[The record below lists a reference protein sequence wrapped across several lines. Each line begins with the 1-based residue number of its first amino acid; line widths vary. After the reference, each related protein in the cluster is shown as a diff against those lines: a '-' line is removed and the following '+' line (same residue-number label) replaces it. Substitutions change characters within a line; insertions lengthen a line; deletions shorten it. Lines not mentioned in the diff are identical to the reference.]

1 MNNQSFEFNNNWI
14 ILFVLL
20 SLILIKCSISDIN
33 HPENNAFIVTRYD
46 TLRIHK
52 FDSIIK
58 VNNNTIIK
66 YQDRIKENKQ
76 KVNEDIKNINSDISC
91 DSIIK
96 LWRTIPI

>member
-1 MNNQSFEFNNNWI
+1 MNNQGFEFNNNWI
-14 ILFVLL
+14 MIFLLFA
-20 SLILIKCSISDIN
+20 LILIKCSIEDMN
-33 HPENNAFIVTRYD
+33 HPENNAFVITRYD

-76 KVNEDIKNINSDISC
+76 KVNEDIKNINSDISV
-91 DSIIK
+91 DSIVK